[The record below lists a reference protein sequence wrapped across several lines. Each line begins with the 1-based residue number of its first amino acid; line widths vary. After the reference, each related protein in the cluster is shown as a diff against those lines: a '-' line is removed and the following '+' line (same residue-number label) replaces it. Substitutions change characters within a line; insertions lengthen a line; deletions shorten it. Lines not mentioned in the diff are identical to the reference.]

1 MTEWKEYKLGE
12 IVQSISD
19 TYKFVDNEKVVFL
32 NTSDILNGKFLN
44 DCLVSAATL
53 PGQAKKKIQKGDI
66 LFSEIRPANK
76 RFAIVDF
83 ESSNYVVSTKL
94 MVLRCNEQIYNKFL
108 YIYLTS
114 YEVLE
119 YLQMI
124 AEDRSG
130 TFPQITF
137 DNIANMSISLP
148 PLPEQIRIASIL
160 SSLDDKIDLLH
171 RENKTLEAMAET
183 LFRQWFIEEAKEDW
197 EEGTIADLAEFNP
210 TRKLVKGSIA
220 PFLEMSNLSTSTY
233 APTYWYD
240 RAYNSGTKF
249 ENGDTLLARIT
260 PCLEN
265 GKTAYVDFLCDN
277 QVGWGSTEFIV
288 MHSKLGLHP
297 FFTYVIA
304 KYQDFRD
311 FAESCMSGS
320 SGRQRVDVDNLRK
333 YPMAIP
339 DKVTVELFND
349 RIENMVSKMHNNN
362 KQIQN
367 LIQQRD
373 SLLPKLMSG
382 EVKI

>member
-53 PGQAKKKIQKGDI
+53 PEQAKKKIQKGDI

-83 ESSNYVVSTKL
+83 EISNYVVSTKL

-137 DNIANMSISLP
+137 DNI
-148 PLPEQIRIASIL
+148 
-160 SSLDDKIDLLH
+160 DKGNYI
-171 RENKTLEAMAET
+171 T
-183 LFRQWFIEEAKEDW
+183 
-197 EEGTIADLAEFNP
+197 P
-210 TRKLVKGSIA
+210 S
-220 PFLEMSNLSTSTY
+220 LSTISVD
-233 APTYWYD
+233 WYD
-240 RAYNSGTKF
+240 YG
-249 ENGDTLLARIT
+249 I
-260 PCLEN
+260 
-265 GKTAYVDFLCDN
+265 
-277 QVGWGSTEFIV
+277 QVGNLAIEILKG
-288 MHSKLGLHP
+288 KKDK
-297 FFTYVIA
+297 
-304 KYQDFRD
+304 KYINVDSVLIDR
-311 FAESCMSGS
+311 ESG
-320 SGRQRVDVDNLRK
+320 
-333 YPMAIP
+333 
-339 DKVTVELFND
+339 
-349 RIENMVSKMHNNN
+349 
-362 KQIQN
+362 
-367 LIQQRD
+367 
-373 SLLPKLMSG
+373 
-382 EVKI
+382 